1 MSLLS
6 LELSDSGIIAAAGLP
21 PNLLNVDGPE
31 SESPGFALQDKKGLV
46 VGKSAER
53 KARLFPQKVQH
64 RFWDQL
70 STNALKTPGRYAETH
85 AEVAYAHLAQIWEQI
100 KPHGNEVM
108 IAIPAF
114 FSRHQLGLLLGMTQ
128 ELNIPIKGLI
138 IQAVAAAPHPFPGSH
153 LLFINVH
160 LHRTEATLLSQGDE
174 LRFEETITLDEQGSI
189 HLYRIWAETIAEEFV
204 RTSRFDPLHEAASEQ
219 ALYNQIPVLLTRL
232 HKEPT
237 AMVDL
242 NLGKS
247 VHRISLNRN
256 LLEKSCASYLDQ
268 VGALVRSMLNKS
280 GLQTGDA
287 TLLMSHRFA
296 NLPGTATFLP
306 DFSREHRIELEAG
319 ASALNLHKIWNQLSY
334 PSTSSGAAF
343 FTSRPWQ
350 TVPGEDYLRS
360 APVNQA
366 KRKPSHILYGNLA
379 YPVTEEPIYIE
390 WENNPEQSELLV
402 THQPSMA
409 NQHVSIQR
417 VDTQVVLTVLGHK
430 DIYIDNRALE
440 KERTVLHLGQNIRR
454 KPSGEP
460 IRLIACLNA
469 NET

>member
-1 MSLLS
+1 MALLS
-6 LELSDSGIIAAAGLP
+6 LELSDSGILAAAGLP
-21 PNLLNVDGPE
+21 PNLLKVDGLE
-31 SESPGFALQDKKGLV
+31 AESPGFALQDKKGLV
-46 VGKSAER
+46 VGKSAEQ
-53 KARLFPQKVQH
+53 KARLYPQKIQH

-70 STNALKTPGRYAETH
+70 STNALKTPGRYAETY
-85 AEVAYAHLAQIWEQI
+85 AEVAFAHLTQVWEQVRS
-100 KPHGNEVM
+100 HGNEVM

-138 IQAVAAAPHPFPGSH
+138 NQAVAAAPHPAPGSH

-160 LHRTEATLLSQGDE
+160 LHRTEASLLSQNDE
-174 LRFEETITLDEQGSI
+174 LRFEETITLDEQGVI

-219 ALYNQIPVLLTRL
+219 ALYDQIPVLLTRL
-232 HKEPT
+232 HKEPAAT
-237 AMVDL
+237 VDL
-242 NLGKS
+242 DLGKN
-247 VHRISLNRN
+247 VHRISLSRD

-268 VGALVRSMLNKS
+268 VGSLVRSMLSKA
-280 GLQTGDA
+280 GLQQGDA
-287 TLLMSHRFA
+287 TLLLSHRFA
-296 NLPGTATFLP
+296 HFPGTDTFLP

-334 PSTSSGAAF
+334 PSPSSGAAF

-350 TVPGEDYLRS
+350 MDLGEYYPYS
-360 APVNQA
+360 APVKQA
-366 KRKPSHILYGNLA
+366 KRIPSHILCGNLA
-379 YPVTEEPIYIE
+379 YPITDKPMYIE
-390 WENNPEQSELLV
+390 WANNPDHGELLV

-417 VDTQVVLTVLGHK
+417 VDHQVVLSVFGHK
-430 DIYIDNRALE
+430 DIYIDNHALK
-440 KERTVLHLGQNIRR
+440 KERTVLHLGHNISR
-454 KPSGEP
+454 KASGES
-460 IRLIACLNA
+460 IRLIACLNS